1 MSSSE
6 LMGRR
11 AESVATTHSDHTT
24 EPPQVRAHAT
34 LEHCGLTCWQHQ
46 PDGAPRPKSSRRSS
60 HELGLRACHGRH
72 HPNDAHGDPIEIEV
86 REDAG
91 IVGATLEEE
100 ERQDKQR

>member
-1 MSSSE
+1 
-6 LMGRR
+6 
-11 AESVATTHSDHTT
+11 
-24 EPPQVRAHAT
+24 
-34 LEHCGLTCWQHQ
+34 
-46 PDGAPRPKSSRRSS
+46 
-60 HELGLRACHGRH
+60 LGLRACHGRH